1 MITPQQRKSRQLIIG
16 IFLLSIIPFTIA
28 WILAKNPTLLK
39 FSATNHGQLIVPVIT
54 SQLTDYKGFDSFS
67 ENNLRE
73 ISFHWLIVNLIP
85 HAECSSVCL
94 DALYKSRQLRLM
106 LNKELVR
113 TRRVVLLMDEN
124 TSSKKSADWWKEE
137 ADLLRLNISDE
148 LKQKLNTLY
157 SGNIPDG
164 ILLLIDPLGNVM
176 MKYAPDF
183 NPYDAKSDLMHLL
196 KISQIG

>member
-73 ISFHWLIVNLIP
+73 ISFHWFLMRNV
-85 HAECSSVCL
+85 HQSV
-94 DALYKSRQLRLM
+94 
-106 LNKELVR
+106 
-113 TRRVVLLMDEN
+113 
-124 TSSKKSADWWKEE
+124 
-137 ADLLRLNISDE
+137 
-148 LKQKLNTLY
+148 
-157 SGNIPDG
+157 
-164 ILLLIDPLGNVM
+164 
-176 MKYAPDF
+176 
-183 NPYDAKSDLMHLL
+183 
-196 KISQIG
+196 

>member
-1 MITPQQRKSRQLIIG
+1 MITPQQRKNRQLIIG

-39 FSATNHGQLIVPVIT
+39 FSATNHGQLIVPIIT
-54 SQLTDYKGFDSFS
+54 TQPSDYKGFDIFS

-73 ISFHWLIVNLIP
+73 ISSHWLIVNLIP
-85 HAECSSVCL
+85 HAECSQVCL

-113 TRRVVLLMDEN
+113 TRRIVLLMDEN
-124 TSSKKSADWWKEE
+124 TSSQNFADWWKEE
-137 ADLLRLNISDE
+137 SDLLRLNISDE
-148 LKQKLNTLY
+148 LKEKLNALY
-157 SGNIPDG
+157 SGNVPDG

>member
-1 MITPQQRKSRQLIIG
+1 
-16 IFLLSIIPFTIA
+16 
-28 WILAKNPTLLK
+28 
-39 FSATNHGQLIVPVIT
+39 
-54 SQLTDYKGFDSFS
+54 
-67 ENNLRE
+67 
-73 ISFHWLIVNLIP
+73 
-85 HAECSSVCL
+85 
-94 DALYKSRQLRLM
+94 M